1 MEDFEPTASEAAIW
15 LQGDAE
21 YLYRLADQ
29 YRDNG
34 NTFMATVVQN
44 NAAHSANEAREY
56 AALAA

>member
-1 MEDFEPTASEAAIW
+1 MNKQDAQDDAIW
-15 LQGDAE
+15 FQVDAE